1 MLLIVEKEKVFLSSN
16 TGTSDTK
23 KAINIIVYKILERS
37 RAYKPMILDLEQGL
51 T

>member
-1 MLLIVEKEKVFLSSN
+1 MFLIVEKEKVFLSSN
-16 TGTSDTK
+16 STK